1 MITPAVTAVFGD
13 LAPTGTLRAAIN
25 LANAALVQRDPA
37 TGTLTGVSV
46 DLATELA
53 NRLGCQVSFVT
64 YTAAGQVFDALDKNE
79 WDIAFLAVDPQR
91 ATKLTFSPPY
101 VMIEGTYVVVAT
113 SPFHTV
119 EDLDKEG
126 NRISVTVN
134 AAYDLFLTRNLKHAQ
149 ILRATTPTAALEQF
163 LNGGCEAAAGVR
175 QVLERSSG
183 SNPKLRILP
192 NHFTVIQQALAVR
205 SELQVASAF
214 LRNFIEEMKETG
226 FVREALDRSGQTEI
240 AVAPR
245 EP

>member
-149 ILRATTPTAALEQF
+149 ILRAATPTAALEQF

>member
-1 MITPAVTAVFGD
+1 MITPTVTAVLGD
-13 LAPTGTLRAAIN
+13 LASTGSLRAAIN
-25 LANAALVQRDPA
+25 LANAALVQRDPV

-101 VMIEGTYVVVAT
+101 VMIEGTYVVAAS
-113 SPFHTV
+113 SPFHSV

-149 ILRATTPTAALEQF
+149 IVRAATPAAALEHF
-163 LNGGCEAAAGVR
+163 LNGDCEAAAGVR

-183 SNPKLRILP
+183 SDPELRILT

-205 SELQVASAF
+205 SGLHAGSAF

-226 FVREALDRSGQTEI
+226 FVREALDRSGQTDV
-240 AVAPR
+240 AVAPGG
-245 EP
+245 P

>member
-1 MITPAVTAVFGD
+1 MITPTVTAVLGD
-13 LAPTGTLRAAIN
+13 LASTGSLRAAIN
-25 LANAALVQRDPA
+25 LANAALVQRDPVS
-37 TGTLTGVSV
+37 GTLTGVSV

-64 YTAAGQVFDALDKNE
+64 YTAAGQVFDALDKDE

-101 VMIEGTYVVVAT
+101 VMIEGTYVVAAS
-113 SPFHTV
+113 SPFHSV

-149 ILRATTPTAALEQF
+149 IVRTATPAAALEHF
-163 LNGGCEAAAGVR
+163 LNGNCEAAAGVR

-183 SNPKLRILP
+183 SDPKLRILT

-205 SELQVASAF
+205 SGLHAGSAF

-226 FVREALDRSGQTEI
+226 FVREALDRSGQTDV
-240 AVAPR
+240 AVAPGG
-245 EP
+245 P